1 LRLTNKL
8 AGEYKK
14 LHSYTFKFEED
25 FERLCLDF
33 NNEIKQLDAQVDI
46 EFDECYSFV
55 FRKIF
60 QFGMEIGG
68 LDYLN
73 HYLLIYSYEFEK
85 IKIVKDK
92 LTKLVSNW

>member
-1 LRLTNKL
+1 
-8 AGEYKK
+8 
-14 LHSYTFKFEED
+14 
-25 FERLCLDF
+25 
-33 NNEIKQLDAQVDI
+33 
-46 EFDECYSFV
+46 
-55 FRKIF
+55 
-60 QFGMEIGG
+60 MEIGG